1 MSYEIGDTV
10 LVKLLS
16 DIVIATIINIHIH
29 ESSYYYTVKYSIGG
43 SLTDFRFVHKKLII
57 CLSNELS
64 KVLYL

>member
-1 MSYEIGDTV
+1 MSYERGDIV
-10 LVKLLS
+10 IVKLLRG
-16 DIVIATIINIHIH
+16 IVIATIINRHIH

-43 SLTDFRFVHKKLII
+43 SLTDSRFVHKKRII